1 MPEDAPRPAQAAI
14 RTDLGAI
21 FVSLELSRRA
31 WLVTSLSPGGGEKMS
46 KHSVQAGDIAGLLR
60 RFAQLK
66 EKARARTGRDFP
78 VITIQAGLDG
88 FWMHRVLQS
97 EGIESHVVDAA
108 SILTSRRRRRV
119 KTVRIDGE
127 TLVRTL
133 LAYKRG
139 EPRVC
144 SMARAPTP
152 QRRTAGVS
160 AASAGRSWASG
171 SGALAV
177 GCA

>member
-1 MPEDAPRPAQAAI
+1 
-14 RTDLGAI
+14 
-21 FVSLELSRRA
+21 
-31 WLVTSLSPGGGEKMS
+31 MS

-78 VITIQAGLDG
+78 VITIQEAGLDG
-88 FWMHRVLQS
+88 FWIHRVLQS

-108 SILTSRRRRRV
+108 SILTSRRRRRA
-119 KTVRIDGE
+119 KTDKIDGE

-144 SMARAPTP
+144 SIKIANARRGRPPPDLPRA
-152 QRRTAGVS
+152 QGARGRT
-160 AASAGRSWASG
+160 
-171 SGALAV
+171 
-177 GCA
+177 CATQQQD